1 MEKTIFFSRCL
12 AISSIWIKEFYLHF
26 GIKSSNQML
35 TKEATVCRKYKK
47 PFDKIDDLK
56 NFAKFTGKFMC
67 WILFSITLEAGG
79 IGVFLCIMWKCYKH
93 LFTEQFQPTVL
104 GLLLWMAR
112 LLEMNISL
120 LFYEQYSYWKGII
133 ATVHVATV
141 TSDQVSV
148 RILFFVYSD
157 LGHILTS
164 NIHISN

>member
-1 MEKTIFFSRCL
+1 MFSC
-12 AISSIWIKEFYLHF
+12 
-26 GIKSSNQML
+26 
-35 TKEATVCRKYKK
+35 
-47 PFDKIDDLK
+47 
-56 NFAKFTGKFMC
+56 
-67 WILFSITLEAGG
+67 TLCEN
-79 IGVFLCIMWKCYKH
+79 VTNT
-93 LFTEQFQPTVL
+93 FTEQFQPTAL